1 MTTTPTAVPPAT
13 CQRCQTPLPTGKLHG
28 HCPRCLLDLAL
39 APRTTTQ
46 RSGSPPPAVAELQ
59 PLFPDY
65 ELHELLGR
73 GGMGAVYRA
82 RHTRLD
88 RLVALKVLLPDL
100 GAEPSF
106 AERFAREAKA
116 LARLRHPGIVG
127 IHDFG
132 RAGTF
137 FYLVMDYVDGASL
150 RDLLVQ
156 GRLGARDVLA
166 YVPQLC
172 DALQYAHDQGIVHR
186 DIKPENILIDGDGR
200 VHIADFGLAKLTGAD
215 ADPLPLTRSA
225 QMVGTPHYMAPEQIQ
240 CSHLVDHRA
249 DLYSLGVV
257 LYEMLT
263 GQLPIGR
270 FQPPSA
276 KAPTAQ
282 SLDPVVMRSL
292 ENDPAERY
300 QAAADV
306 KRDVEATRTGE
317 QSSAS
322 VDMAAATATA
332 MAPDITTAHAATVVL
347 ATNEPEPA
355 APPTANA
362 SAFRPTLAGT
372 WPAWVAAGAVL
383 VACLLPWVTLYT
395 TSHELGGLMWIGD
408 GARATAFDAQAF
420 GVPAWLLLPLSLLI
434 ATLGTLRA
442 VGHATNAWLPPVLAL
457 TGFGYCCVWLAGAAV
472 RDAIAAGLGLWLA
485 SATFGALMWQ
495 QFSQRSEAA
504 GGWRHRWQAW
514 RTTKERIRQ
523 RFAGGGEHN
532 TADAAAA
539 PALPPPSISL
549 PAAVIGATTVT
560 LATFLPWR
568 HDRDAWQLRY
578 ADLPLGLIA
587 LVAIAIAIES
597 QLRRPDQERLV
608 MLLLTLL
615 TALAS
620 CGAIFLVL
628 RSGELPGAGLLVATG
643 VFAWWFW
650 RESERSGRLRS
661 WRATVARRQQ
671 RASE

>member
-1 MTTTPTAVPPAT
+1 MPPPTTAVPPAA
-13 CQRCQTPLPTGKLHG
+13 CQRCQTPLPTGKQHG

-39 APRTTTQ
+39 APRATTQ

-100 GAEPSF
+100 GDEPSF
-106 AERFAREAKA
+106 AERFAREARA

-137 FYLVMDYVDGASL
+137 FFLVMEYVDGASL
-150 RDLLVQ
+150 RDLLLQ

-200 VHIADFGLAKLTGAD
+200 VHIADFGLAKLTGAA

-276 KAPTAQ
+276 KAPAAQ

-292 ENDPAERY
+292 ENDPDERY

-306 KRDVEATRTGE
+306 KRDVEATRTSE
-317 QSSAS
+317 PAAA
-322 VDMAAATATA
+322 AAATATA
-332 MAPDITTAHAATVVL
+332 GNTTAPNTAPPLPTSHEPRTATPPRLRTDTLQRAL
-347 ATNEPEPA
+347 AT
-355 APPTANA
+355 
-362 SAFRPTLAGT
+362 T
-372 WPAWVAAGAVL
+372 WPAWLASGVVL
-383 VACLLPWVTLYT
+383 VACLLPWM
-395 TSHELGGLMWIGD
+395 ELRDPGPEHSLSRLVWSMNQSMSGVFTAS
-408 GARATAFDAQAF
+408 GARMF
-420 GVPAWLLLPLSLLI
+420 GVPAWLLLPLTLLI
-434 ATLGTLRA
+434 ATLGTLRTL
-442 VGHATNAWLPPVLAL
+442 GHAVERWLPPAL
-457 TGFGYCCVWLAGAAV
+457 TLAGFGYCCVWLVGAAASDSV
-472 RDAIAAGLGLWLA
+472 AAGLGVWLA
-485 SATFGALMWQ
+485 SATFGALAWH
-495 QFSQRSEAA
+495 QFVHGRDGAEHGAA
-504 GGWRHRWQAW
+504 SIETGPS
-514 RTTKERIRQ
+514 
-523 RFAGGGEHN
+523 
-532 TADAAAA
+532 AAAA
-539 PALPPPSISL
+539 APPPSISL

-560 LATFLPWR
+560 LATFLPWIY
-568 HDRDAWQLRY
+568 DRNAWQLRY
-578 ADLPLGLIA
+578 ADLPPGLIA
-587 LVAIAIAIES
+587 VLVIAIAVGS
-597 QLRRPDQERLV
+597 QLRRPDRERRWV
-608 MLLLTLL
+608 VLLTLL
-615 TALAS
+615 TALAI
-620 CGAIFLVL
+620 CVGAVL
-628 RSGELPGAGLLVATG
+628 IVRSGERPGAGLLVTIG
-643 VFAWWFW
+643 VLLWWFW
-650 RESERSGRLRS
+650 RASD
-661 WRATVARRQQ
+661 ARRQQ

>member
-1 MTTTPTAVPPAT
+1 MPPAT
-13 CQRCQTPLPTGKLHG
+13 CQRCQTPLPTGKQHG

-39 APRTTTQ
+39 APRATTQ
-46 RSGSPPPAVAELQ
+46 RTGSPPPAIAELQ
-59 PLFPDY
+59 PLFADY

-100 GAEPSF
+100 GTEPSF
-106 AERFAREAKA
+106 AERFAREARA

-137 FYLVMDYVDGASL
+137 FFLVMEYVDGASL
-150 RDLLVQ
+150 RDLLLQ

-186 DIKPENILIDGDGR
+186 DIKPENILIDGDGH
-200 VHIADFGLAKLTGAD
+200 VHIADFGLAKLTGAG

-276 KAPTAQ
+276 KAPAAQ

-300 QAAADV
+300 QAASDV
-306 KRDVEATRTGE
+306 KRDVEATRTSE
-317 QSSAS
+317 PT
-322 VDMAAATATA
+322 AAAATTATATA
-332 MAPDITTAHAATVVL
+332 TAGNTTA
-347 ATNEPEPA
+347 PSA
-355 APPTANA
+355 APPLPTSHQPRTATPPRLRA
-362 SAFRPTLAGT
+362 DTLQRALATT
-372 WPAWVAAGAVL
+372 WPAWLASGVVL
-383 VACLLPWVTLYT
+383 VACLLPWMELRDPG
-395 TSHELGGLMWIGD
+395 HENSLDHLVWLMNQPLSD
-408 GARATAFDAQAF
+408 AFTARMF
-420 GVPAWLLLPLSLLI
+420 GVPAWLLLPLTLLI
-434 ATLGTLRA
+434 ATLGTLRTR
-442 VGHATNAWLPPVLAL
+442 GHAVERWLPPALAL
-457 TGFGYCCVWLAGAAV
+457 AGFGYCCVWLVGAAAS
-472 RDAIAAGLGLWLA
+472 DSIAAGLGVWLA
-485 SATFGALMWQ
+485 SATFGALAWH
-495 QFSQRSEAA
+495 QFVHGRDGA
-504 GGWRHRWQAW
+504 
-514 RTTKERIRQ
+514 ER
-523 RFAGGGEHN
+523 G
-532 TADAAAA
+532 TAHGKTDPTAAATA
-539 PALPPPSISL
+539 PPPSISL
-549 PAAVIGATTVT
+549 QAAAIGATTVT
-560 LATFLPWR
+560 LATFLPWLYGR
-568 HDRDAWQLRY
+568 NAWELRY
-578 ADLPLGLIA
+578 ADMPPGLIA
-587 LVAIAIAIES
+587 VLVIAIAVGS
-597 QLRRPDQERLV
+597 QLRLPDRERRWV
-608 MLLLTLL
+608 LLLTLL
-615 TALAS
+615 TALAT
-620 CGAIFLVL
+620 CAAALLIV
-628 RSGELPGAGLLVATG
+628 RSGERPGAGLLVTIG
-643 VFAWWFW
+643 VLLWWFW
-650 RESERSGRLRS
+650 R
-661 WRATVARRQQ
+661 AIDARRQQ